1 MKYLTEE
8 IHGEKVCLMGHSMGA
23 KIIMETLCEHKD
35 VLLEKVAGT
44 IVIDMPPH
52 ADSYADGHFKRGI
65 YQLCENAAFYVAF

>member
-1 MKYLTEE
+1 MKFLTEE

-52 ADSYADGHFKRGI
+52 AASF
-65 YQLCENAAFYVAF
+65 